1 MKTLK
6 VILFSSAL
14 FIVFNSCQKIE
25 ACLEV
30 NKTSVKVGEEITFT
44 SCSENA
50 DAFSWFGVSGPSL
63 TTVAGGTSCDD
74 FWTVTFETTG
84 TAIISIKADKI
95 ERGKKCSDSEYKVLK
110 SDETTVTITVTE

>member
-1 MKTLK
+1 MKALK

-30 NKTSVKVGEEITFT
+30 NKTSVKVISFT

-50 DAFSWFGVSGPSL
+50 DAFSWFGLSGPSV
-63 TTVAGGTSCDD
+63 TTVAGGTSCDN
-74 FWTVTFETTG
+74 FWTVTFDATG
-84 TAIISIKADKI
+84 TAIISIKANKI
-95 ERGKKCSDSEYKVLK
+95 ERGKKCNDSEYKILK
-110 SDETTVTITVTE
+110 SDEATVTITVTE